1 MGSEPDWSKQI
12 QSSTVCSW
20 FYFFAI
26 ANAVLAVG
34 GVLGMLG
41 YAFGVK
47 NPNFLILS
55 TIAFPTLIASVQ
67 FWFFYLMCSRSLN
80 V

>member
-12 QSSTVCSW
+12 QSSTVCNW
-20 FYFFAI
+20 FFWFSV
-26 ANAVLAVG
+26 ANAILAVV

-47 NPNFLILS
+47 NPNLVILS
-55 TIAFPTLIASVQ
+55 TIAFPTTIATIQ
-67 FWFFYLMCSRSLN
+67 FWFFYLMCSRSLD

>member
-20 FYFFAI
+20 FFWFAV

-34 GVLGMLG
+34 GLVGMLSYG
-41 YAFGVK
+41 FGVK
-47 NPNFLILS
+47 NPNLLILA
-55 TIAFPTLIASVQ
+55 TLAFPTTISMIQ
-67 FWFFYLMCSRSLN
+67 FWFFYLMCSRALN